1 MIRVLIDMKTSV
13 AIIEPSNTPG
23 QPFVTLLRDD
33 EGVANSFVLD
43 CESNELELFAL
54 ALLQALEQG
63 REDEARKD
71 RG

>member
-1 MIRVLIDMKTSV
+1 MTRVLIDMRTCI
-13 AIIEPSNTPG
+13 AIIEPSSEIG

-43 CESNELELFAL
+43 CNSDDLELFAL
-54 ALLQALEQG
+54 AILQALEQG
-63 REDEARKD
+63 REDEASKD